1 MMEKREIEKI
11 IIEELPRLLAQ
22 SPAFRHQLIGIMAEV
37 FVRKD
42 ELKQVLDAIK
52 LLREDFNKRFE
63 EHSKRIEGISLRL
76 EEHSKRIEEMSFRL
90 EEHSKRI
97 EEMSLR
103 LEEHSKR
110 LEEMSFRLEEHS
122 KRLEEMSLRLE
133 EHSSYIGQLIKRQEE
148 HSERINELMKRQDQG
163 TKRLESAIGGL
174 GARWGIMSE
183 DSFRE
188 GLKGILKELGLKVER
203 YIDYDTEGTVFG
215 RPEQIELDIVIKD
228 SITLLAEI
236 KSSISR
242 EEIYAFQRKVEFYE
256 RKKGIKVT
264 RKAVISPFVDP
275 RARPIAERLNI
286 EVYTSGYDVRI

>member
-63 EHSKRIEGISLRL
+63 EHSKR
-76 EEHSKRIEEMSFRL
+76 
-90 EEHSKRI
+90 
-97 EEMSLR
+97 
-103 LEEHSKR
+103 
-110 LEEMSFRLEEHS
+110 
-122 KRLEEMSLRLE
+122 LEEMSLRLE

-183 DSFRE
+183 DFFRE
-188 GLKGILKELGLKVER
+188 GLKSILKELGLKVER

-275 RARPIAERLNI
+275 RARPIAERSNI

>member
-1 MMEKREIEKI
+1 VKKVLKKAKCGINGNMMEKREIEKI

-22 SPAFRHQLIGIMAEV
+22 SPAFRHQLIGIVAEV

-42 ELKQVLDAIK
+42 ELKQVLDAIR

-63 EHSKRIEGISLRL
+63 EHSKRL
-76 EEHSKRIEEMSFRL
+76 EEI
-90 EEHSKRI
+90 
-97 EEMSLR
+97 SLR

-110 LEEMSFRLEEHS
+110 LEEISLRLEEHS
-122 KRLEEMSLRLE
+122 KRLEE
-133 EHSSYIGQLIKRQEE
+133 HSSYIAQLIKRQEE
-148 HSERINELMKRQDQG
+148 HSECINELMKRQDQG

-286 EVYTSGYDVRI
+286 EIYTSGYDVRI

>member
-1 MMEKREIEKI
+1 MEKREIEKI

-52 LLREDFNKRFE
+52 DLREDFDKRFE
-63 EHSKRIEGISLRL
+63 EHSKRL
-76 EEHSKRIEEMSFRL
+76 EEHSK
-90 EEHSKRI
+90 
-97 EEMSLR
+97 R

-110 LEEMSFRLEEHS
+110 LEEMSQRLQEHS
-122 KRLEEMSLRLE
+122 KRLE

-163 TKRLESAIGGL
+163 TKRLESAIWGL

-183 DSFRE
+183 ESFRE

-228 SITLLAEI
+228 GITLLAEI

-242 EEIYAFQRKVEFYE
+242 EEMYAFQRKVEFYE

>member
-1 MMEKREIEKI
+1 MEKREIEKI

-22 SPAFRHQLIGIMAEV
+22 SPAFRHQLIGIVAEV

-42 ELKQVLDAIK
+42 ELKQVLDAIR

-63 EHSKRIEGISLRL
+63 EHSKRL
-76 EEHSKRIEEMSFRL
+76 EEI
-90 EEHSKRI
+90 
-97 EEMSLR
+97 SLR

-110 LEEMSFRLEEHS
+110 LEEISLRLEEHS
-122 KRLEEMSLRLE
+122 KRLEE
-133 EHSSYIGQLIKRQEE
+133 HSSYIAQLIKRQEE
-148 HSERINELMKRQDQG
+148 HSECINELMKRQDQG

-286 EVYTSGYDVRI
+286 EIYTSGYDVRI

>member
-1 MMEKREIEKI
+1 MKKVLKKAKCGINGNMMEKREIEKI

-42 ELKQVLDAIK
+42 ELKQVLDAIR

-63 EHSKRIEGISLRL
+63 EHSKRL
-76 EEHSKRIEEMSFRL
+76 EEI
-90 EEHSKRI
+90 
-97 EEMSLR
+97 SLR

-110 LEEMSFRLEEHS
+110 LEE
-122 KRLEEMSLRLE
+122 
-133 EHSSYIGQLIKRQEE
+133 HSSYIAQLIKRQEE
-148 HSERINELMKRQDQG
+148 HSECINELMKRQDQG

-286 EVYTSGYDVRI
+286 EIYTSGYDVRI

>member
-1 MMEKREIEKI
+1 MEKREIEKI

-22 SPAFRHQLIGIMAEV
+22 SPAFRHQLIGIVAEV

-42 ELKQVLDAIK
+42 ELKQVLDAIR

-63 EHSKRIEGISLRL
+63 EHSKRL
-76 EEHSKRIEEMSFRL
+76 EEI
-90 EEHSKRI
+90 
-97 EEMSLR
+97 SLR

-110 LEEMSFRLEEHS
+110 LEEISLRLEEHS
-122 KRLEEMSLRLE
+122 KRLEE
-133 EHSSYIGQLIKRQEE
+133 HSSYIAQLIKRQEE
-148 HSERINELMKRQDQG
+148 HSECINELMKRQDQG

-275 RARPIAERLNI
+275 RARLIAERLNI
-286 EVYTSGYDVRI
+286 EIYTSGYDVRI

>member
-1 MMEKREIEKI
+1 MGKKEIEKI

-63 EHSKRIEGISLRL
+63 EHSKRL
-76 EEHSKRIEEMSFRL
+76 EEHSNRL
-90 EEHSKRI
+90 

-110 LEEMSFRLEEHS
+110 LEG
-122 KRLEEMSLRLE
+122 MSLRLE
-133 EHSSYIGQLIKRQEE
+133 EHSNYIGQLIKRQEE

-242 EEIYAFQRKVEFYE
+242 EEIYVFQRKVEFYE

>member
-1 MMEKREIEKI
+1 MKKVLKKAKCGINENMMEKREIEKI

-22 SPAFRHQLIGIMAEV
+22 SSAFRHQLIGIMAEV

-42 ELKQVLDAIK
+42 ELKQVLDAIR

-63 EHSKRIEGISLRL
+63 EHSKRL
-76 EEHSKRIEEMSFRL
+76 EEI
-90 EEHSKRI
+90 
-97 EEMSLR
+97 SLR

-110 LEEMSFRLEEHS
+110 LEEISLRLEEHS
-122 KRLEEMSLRLE
+122 KRLEE
-133 EHSSYIGQLIKRQEE
+133 HSSYIAQLIKRQEE
-148 HSERINELMKRQDQG
+148 HSECINELMKRQDQG

-286 EVYTSGYDVRI
+286 EIYTSGYDVRI